1 MKKDTK
7 LATLGRRK
15 EWTGGV
21 VNPPVYRASTHLF
34 DTYADLRT
42 AVRQPDAGLFYGRRG
57 GPTVWSLQEAMREL
71 EGGAGCLVYPSGMA
85 AVSTAV
91 LAYVS
96 PGDQVLAPDSVYETT
111 RLFLDG
117 FAKRMGIQVT
127 YYDPLIGGGI
137 ERLLTPQSRVV
148 LVESPGSLTFEVQDI
163 PAIAE
168 ATHARDAV
176 VIMDNTWATPLLFDA
191 LAHGVD
197 VSVQACTKY
206 IVGHSDVMLGTATA
220 NEAAWPRLKR
230 VTRRLGQIASPDDV
244 YLALRGLRT
253 LSVRL
258 DRHEKNG
265 LDVARWLA
273 DRPEVERLLHP
284 AFDSCPGHA
293 LWQRDFSGASGLF
306 SIVLNRGSYDA
317 MGAFVDDMKLFK
329 LGFSWGGY
337 ESLILPSDPSE
348 IRTATRWEAPGPL
361 VRLHVG
367 LEDPADLIA
376 DLDAAFDRFNAAVG
390 AGRVRTQ

>member
-34 DTYADLRT
+34 DSYADLRT

-85 AVSTAV
+85 AVSTAI

-96 PGDQVLAPDSVYETT
+96 PGDQVLAPDSGYETT

-117 FAKRMGIQVT
+117 FARRMGIQVT

-137 ERLLTPQSRVV
+137 EQLLTPQSRVV

-168 ATHARDAV
+168 AAHARDAV

-337 ESLILPSDPSE
+337 ESLILPSDPGA
-348 IRTATRWEAPGPL
+348 IRTATRWKAPGPL

-390 AGRVRTQ
+390 AAG